1 MTRYTYYYW
10 LAESK
15 ASDQRTLTFKKA
27 SEVYTNLI
35 KYESRNTLKDGALKT
50 NILQIAS
57 LTIGSQ
63 SGRTQRPTL
72 YLYIYQ
78 GLPPR
83 L

>member
-15 ASDQRTLTFKKA
+15 AFDQRTLTFKKA
-27 SEVYTNLI
+27 SEVYTNLT

-57 LTIGSQ
+57 LTIDS
-63 SGRTQRPTL
+63 RYDRIQRPIAYQCR
-72 YLYIYQ
+72 YLE
-78 GLPPR
+78 
-83 L
+83 